1 MEHDLYFKK
10 MVELRHVG
18 ITLRFQVAQEL
29 FSSHQVDRGTR
40 FLLRTLADIPRGL
53 KVLDLGCGYGPIG
66 LALRANGAGEVHLV
80 DRDAL
85 AVAYTRQNAALNR
98 LEGVEVYG
106 SLGYDDVRARDFDL
120 IAANLPGK
128 AGPPVLAALLN
139 DARYYLAAGGWA
151 AVVVVAPL
159 AATVETALREAGASI
174 LHREVRGEHVVFHYD
189 FPRLRGRPSVPLP
202 AFERGTYDR
211 AALTVT
217 FGEQRGPMW
226 TVYGL
231 PDFDTPSYADELLL
245 TALYAQRSPVPRQ
258 VLLFNPGQG
267 YVAIAIWRWL
277 SPRRIALVSRDL
289 LSLRAARRNLT
300 LNGCPAERV
309 HLHHRAAGESWD
321 VAPADLIAASLPPKV
336 RPEIAA
342 VALGQMTARLTPGG
356 RLFLTADST
365 TVTRLV
371 RYLRRG
377 KTMHLLQR
385 RRRKGYSL
393 LVARRGDEAQGFR
406 ATKKR

>member
-10 MVELRHVG
+10 MVELRHAG
-18 ITLRFQVAQEL
+18 ITLHLQVAQEL

-40 FLLRTLADIPRGL
+40 FLLRTLVDIPYGL

-85 AVAYTRQNAALNR
+85 AVAYTRQNVALNR
-98 LEGVEVYG
+98 LDGVKVYG
-106 SLGYDDVRARDFDL
+106 SLGYDDVPMRDFDL

-139 DARYYLAAGGWA
+139 DARYYLATGGWVA
-151 AVVVVAPL
+151 IVVVAPL
-159 AATVETALREAGASI
+159 AATVEATLRETGAYI
-174 LHREVRGEHVVFHYD
+174 LHHAMRGEHVVFHYD
-189 FPRLRGRPSVPLP
+189 FPRLRDRLPAPLS

-217 FGEQRGPMW
+217 FGKQHGQIW

-245 TALYAQRSPVPRQ
+245 TALYAERSSVLRQ
-258 VLLFNPGQG
+258 ALLFNPGQG
-267 YVAIAIWRWL
+267 YVAVAVWRWF
-277 SPRRIALVSRDL
+277 SPRRITLVARDL
-289 LSLRAARRNLT
+289 LSLRVTRRNLM
-300 LNGCPAERV
+300 LNGCPAEHVR
-309 HLHHRAAGESWD
+309 LHHRAAGENWN
-321 VAPADLIAASLPPKV
+321 VAPADLIVASLPPKA

-342 VALGQMTARLTPGG
+342 VALGQMAARLTPGG
-356 RLFLTADST
+356 RLFFTADST

-371 RYLRRG
+371 RHLRQR
-377 KTMHLLQR
+377 KALHLLQR
-385 RRRKGYSL
+385 KRRKGYSL
-393 LVARRGDEAQGFR
+393 LVAQRKDKA
-406 ATKKR
+406 